1 MCHPSILDPNAQS
14 FTPQTLVPHYQPTAL
29 YEDPNPQVQQN
40 IDQIYYSNENFVAPN
55 TVYQSPQPID
65 LTGLST
71 YHNQMPLHHQTD
83 QHSVGTFQTHLDPNQ
98 ASTLYHGGGHDRPSG
113 QASSPSQ
120 GTGVFLPA
128 NLDVYEGLDE
138 ESGYEEEIDESE

>member
-55 TVYQSPQPID
+55 TVYQSPQPIGYYYLFSNKIILSIIKD

-71 YHNQMPLHHQTD
+71 YHNQMPLHHQTGIYLAYIYRD
-83 QHSVGTFQTHLDPNQ
+83 
-98 ASTLYHGGGHDRPSG
+98 
-113 QASSPSQ
+113 
-120 GTGVFLPA
+120 FL
-128 NLDVYEGLDE
+128 
-138 ESGYEEEIDESE
+138 